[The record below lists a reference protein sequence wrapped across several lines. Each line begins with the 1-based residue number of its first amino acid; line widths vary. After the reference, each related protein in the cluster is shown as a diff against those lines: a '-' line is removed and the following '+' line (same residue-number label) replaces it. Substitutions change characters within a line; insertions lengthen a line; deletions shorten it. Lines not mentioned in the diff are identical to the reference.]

1 MGFNLRNWLE
11 ESIADVNP
19 FDNGATAQTVR
30 AKRVQPAP
38 AQTTNRPAPLTVRQA
53 QPQAQ
58 LRVAQPARNNF
69 SLGPQVS
76 IPKVQMP
83 KVQTFGQSSDP
94 LKVGQVKTPQIQLQV
109 QPTLQTPKLQPPQQ
123 STLNPQQQVLSSQ
136 LQKQPV
142 VNQRPLQV
150 SQPQQ
155 PRLYSPV
162 PVSGVS
168 QSAWNAMTPQAQQAM
183 ITREKAQKQAQSDVW
198 NPIKIGGDIVHAGG
212 QAAKA
217 AVDLGAGMINDL
229 GNRTADF
236 GEAGATVIGELNGQN
251 KRNEEQIQR
260 YIDEETRMR
269 DSFVNRA
276 RNATS
281 QAEFDKYVNMA
292 RSLDAGI
299 SDNTDRL
306 NALRNEGLENTDPM
320 KTVSNAGMTALDL
333 ATLGKGKVILEGA
346 KLGTKVTAPVLGQL
360 ARNTAITGVQG
371 AGIGGAYGGL
381 GTMKDPNATAEDY
394 IKNIGTGALVGGGL
408 GIGAQVALPVAG
420 VAAKQAVKG
429 TESAIVRSANY
440 GLKPPTNLSKDE
452 LYIASKVR
460 QAREG
465 YISPQDITVQE
476 AAIYQNIQRKLGAK
490 PGTPDGEMAVVDAL
504 GAHRDFE
511 TKRAVRKDATLNAL
525 EKSSDFTRQHLVPGG
540 TLMGVKAK
548 GFKDAQAKGLVFD
561 GVDGKPRFEVDD
573 SGAKILD
580 DYFDERQLQDV
591 LDHPK
596 LYEQY
601 PELRNMTIVEQ
612 PALKDRGARGMYDE
626 ANNALAVSP
635 DLLRNPEKLKSTI
648 LHELQHAIQKKE
660 DFARGG
666 SLETFTGDETGSRY
680 KEITKA
686 LKDLKPKT
694 DAITSEINQ
703 ALAVGDMNTVAR
715 LSDHPLIKRRGDL
728 VREQNDIV
736 INRQRPREAYNNL
749 AGEAEARAVQARRN
763 MPMSERYVPDQPVK
777 KQLPVA
783 SSEKAQPTGKYKKT
797 LNVLDKDDEAYLRRI
812 FTDEQVDNFKAGD
825 FSHWRGGGKEY
836 FEDIAHMNIT
846 SETPKTQAQKLE
858 GRIAEYKLGSNKVY
872 HATDSSN
879 TSSIL
884 SGGFK
889 KGSKLPKNAYRG
901 GGYGHSQDSI
911 SFATTPVGTDRF
923 ATGSRGVMF
932 ESELKPNAKVVEIN
946 GITDATEL
954 DEFIPELKKQGI
966 DAVHIGGGE
975 SEIVVI
981 NPKAVKRPTNYRE
994 FDTFGGKAKEQLKG
1008 FGTIPKQNLR
1018 STFYDSL
1025 DVPKEDLIIRN
1036 DGGKAMSI
1044 EPTDPTAALKAETP
1058 YKSFKRKDGKTNIT
1072 IDGKIQT
1079 FDEATNQLGERITR
1093 LKKPNGDVYSVKGWV
1108 SDGSWNIKD
1117 GGQGEIA
1124 WLNKKMADEPV
1135 IGRKQEIAR
1144 QRYQLEQAQAHTPQP
1159 KPTLQDALAGKTTKV
1174 DNLAKA
1180 REAKAQYKAEYDAR
1194 QKAKNEVKLSKMRAD
1209 YAKNNPAQPDT
1220 RTYTKP
1226 DGDYYPSEDASIN
1239 RVENGITQDGDRLY
1253 INGKGFTQLE
1263 PGQKIDTIKDGG
1275 YTYRADN
1282 PVAQPKPEVAQ
1293 AKATVSVEPK
1303 DPTTISKESS
1313 TGDVTMGNDKVYKNT
1328 TFKGNGR
1335 ETLEGEIY
1343 SKLAGTDGIAS
1354 GKVVDTPQGRK
1365 IETPFYNQVISVD
1378 TLPKDQ
1384 RWKAKTIL
1392 ENNFNRINKSVSD
1405 LTNAG
1410 YEYNDPLQFGYK
1422 SGKVDLMDFSNAM
1435 KADPDTAFNANMAAL
1450 SRFYSEFGADKYANI
1465 IDEVSSTRNAYK
1477 ATQGAKTGF
1486 GDAGIY
1492 DKHPE
1497 LLRQT
1502 YVEPNNVYIATN
1514 GRDIMLPDITQ
1525 TTTKDGLKLIF
1536 SDKPLSAKDMS
1547 DWEMKPIHQTS
1558 SVTSK
1563 VEAPTPKP
1571 TLQDALAGKST
1582 KIAPKLTA
1590 NNSKPKTPSPFEQ
1603 DLQAAGVKPTVKP
1616 DSYVAQPKDVKKA
1629 IDAQIAKERLYLAYS
1644 LEANPRFPDG
1654 IPKIRPED
1662 VMRISGLSPKELGI
1676 PPRYISKS
1684 ALPID
1689 EQALA
1694 HVRDRG
1700 ADSVANMS
1708 DDDYLSL
1715 SMDAIDANRNKT
1727 QIAKNIRELRNDP
1740 KIIER
1745 ARQTLE
1751 QEKAQYGAPE
1761 VFEPSKSDVRAYQKM
1776 VTPETASIAPQLA
1789 RSRRQTPEP
1798 STNPQNG
1805 LPQAKQLSSSQQKL
1819 GSAEPTPDS
1828 PVNESITSLDS
1839 TTKPQVNQVKVK
1851 QVGRDKNV
1859 PVMKQTRDGDVIT
1872 ATNVNDK
1879 VKVGEKRYS
1888 VDEDGKLI
1896 EDKKGATSLF
1906 TDKEGRVTGFRVGKE
1921 YFNAKD
1927 LGDLTSVNGYGSTL
1941 ATMRR
1946 NVERAF
1952 DKKTGDKVSA
1962 FLVDHQQGQATKL
1975 IQRQVE
1981 MKQGMQT
1988 LADDLGINF
1997 GFGSKRAKKVSAAIQ
2012 DFGEGKRDR
2021 ASLVSEYGNKMAD
2034 KIIGAD
2040 KWFRKN
2046 YDTLLDEM
2054 NSTLKQFGYDPVPRR
2069 KNYYTHFQDEG
2080 LWQKF
2085 GLKMQEIRD
2094 LSSPTMQDANPT
2106 GGRGSISNKLAGM
2119 SENTAPNKAFN
2130 KFALQRKGDKHTSDA
2145 FKAFELYLNPTL
2157 NNIYMTPSISRAR
2170 VLSRAIAQDAY
2181 VVGKDA
2187 NKIIV
2192 QTREWANSLAGKSSR
2207 IGDRYLA
2214 DTMAG
2219 PHVLKAL
2226 GWAQK
2231 KTGQNTIVGNLST
2244 AVMQPIVLGQTAGK
2258 FGYKNT
2264 MAGLYQQ
2271 ATGALSSAQA
2281 QSGFLKRRYTDVS
2294 PVTATK
2300 LDRGA
2305 KVANKP
2311 LEIVEENAV
2320 RSTWNAAH
2328 NDAVSQGMTGK
2339 KAIQYADVETD
2350 KTVAGRSIGE
2360 RPEVFRSKSA
2370 GLATMFQL
2378 EVNNFWQQ
2386 TGKEMSKTQVAKTMV
2401 AMYGLNLLL
2410 QEVTGRQV
2418 GFNPID
2424 AAIDSYDEATKERPG
2439 EGAAVLERSKR
2450 IGQRWTGEFVDNA
2463 PFIGMAA
2470 NTAFG
2475 EKAVKEWTGN
2485 DSNIG
2490 RFGASSPIRTLADNP
2505 WMAVSPFGGGQIKKT
2520 VEAVPVLLDG
2530 KLKDKEGKTLVD
2542 VPQTPR
2548 NIATGLAFGK
2558 GAIPEVSQYYSN
2570 IGKKKVDQKAVKNQ
2584 SVSSAGSMSLDG
2596 LTKEQQTMLSTARE
2610 DMKPTLIEQ
2619 YRKDNK
2625 AGYTAEKSGTK
2636 APAKST
2642 AKPLPAD
2649 MPSTAKSILESYNS
2663 MSTED
2668 KKKWDKTTA
2677 TGNTARTALNT
2688 WLGGKAE
2695 VPKISNEIARDW
2707 ANYEKGIKDGS
2718 INVLEK
2724 DTKKKE
2730 ILRKAYNEQLSDVEK
2745 TMYKLSKAD
2754 IQRYAETGDIT
2765 EANLNKALTV
2775 EKQLFDAGLISKE
2788 TLASKLG
2795 VAARGYK
2802 GKTAKKSGGKKGGRK
2817 FAKGKFDYKLFGF
2830 SGSGGTSN
2838 SKQLHDLLKRAQLK
2852 VQK

>member
-1 MGFNLRNWLE
+1 MGFNLRQKLE
-11 ESIADVNP
+11 ETFADVNP

-30 AKRVQPAP
+30 AKRTKAAP
-38 AQTTNRPAPLTVRQA
+38 AQTLKVQNRPQFQQNN
-53 QPQAQ
+53 QPVYQQ
-58 LRVAQPARNNF
+58 QQQKQFKIQSPSLNINN
-69 SLGPQVS
+69 S
-76 IPKVQMP
+76 MP
-83 KVQTFGQSSDP
+83 KVQTFGQSNDP
-94 LKVGQVKTPQIQLQV
+94 LKVGQVKTPQIQTPQKAPMMLTPDARQEYARKQQMQTAAQRP
-109 QPTLQTPKLQPPQQ
+109 QPQKPAFSMTPVANAQ
-123 STLNPQQQVLSSQ
+123 STPTKSTTS
-136 LQKQPV
+136 
-142 VNQRPLQV
+142 QV
-150 SQPQQ
+150 SGI
-155 PRLYSPV
+155 SNETW
-162 PVSGVS
+162 SK
-168 QSAWNAMTPQAQQAM
+168 MTPQAQTNLRVQEHNAKR
-183 ITREKAQKQAQSDVW
+183 TKGNVFNPLTVAGDVVKASLGVA
-198 NPIKIGGDIVHAGG
+198 PA
-212 QAAKA
+212 AAKMGT
-217 AVDLGAGMINDL
+217 DMIVDL

-236 GEAGATVIGELNGQN
+236 GEAGATVIGELNGAN
-251 KRNEEQIQR
+251 KRNEAILQKNIADQE
-260 YIDEETRMR
+260 RMT
-269 DSFVNRA
+269 DSFVQRA
-276 RNATS
+276 RNART
-281 QAEFDKYVNMA
+281 QEEFDKYLNMA
-292 RSLDAGI
+292 RKTNTGA
-299 SDNTDRL
+299 SDITDTL
-306 NALRNEGLENTDPM
+306 NRMRGEGMQRTDPA
-320 KTVSNAGMTALDL
+320 KTISNAGMTALDL
-333 ATLGKGKVILEGA
+333 ATLGKGKMILEGA
-346 KLGTKVTAPVLGQL
+346 KLGTKVTAPVLSQL
-360 ARNTAITGVQG
+360 AKNTAITGLQG
-371 AGIGGAYGGL
+371 SGIGGAYGGL
-381 GTMKDPNATAEDY
+381 STMKDPDATAEDY
-394 IKNIGTGALVGGGL
+394 AKNIGMGMLVGGGL
-408 GIGAQVALPVAG
+408 GVGAQVALPVAG
-420 VAAKQAVKG
+420 VAAKQAAKG
-429 TESAIVRSANY
+429 AESAAIRSVNY
-440 GLKPPTNLSKDE
+440 GLKPPTNLSKVE
-452 LYIASKVR
+452 LQIAAKVR
-460 QAREG
+460 QAQEG
-465 YISPQDITVQE
+465 YISPQDLTTQE
-476 AAIYQNIQRKLGAK
+476 ASIYQNIQRKLGAK
-490 PGTPDGEMAVVDAL
+490 PGTPEGEMAVVDAL

-511 TKRAVRKDATLNAL
+511 TRRGVRKEKTLDGL
-525 EKSSDFTRQHLVPGG
+525 EKSSRFAQDHLIPAGSMRGVGDDGLPLPYPSRKPVTSSKFAGGNVPDKQTRAFAMLDADMEAAGYSDHHGIWVDNAMDADLVNRLTPENVATLKAQGITHIEKAPTKTGIEYGNTRVGDKNYGVIKVSNESQFKHTTSLDFQFYHESGHHVWSQKMTPED
-540 TLMGVKAK
+540 KAA
-548 GFKDAQAKGLVFD
+548 FSRL
-561 GVDGKPRFEVDD
+561 
-573 SGAKILD
+573 
-580 DYFDERQLQDV
+580 
-591 LDHPK
+591 
-596 LYEQY
+596 
-601 PELRNMTIVEQ
+601 
-612 PALKDRGARGMYDE
+612 
-626 ANNALAVSP
+626 
-635 DLLRNPEKLKSTI
+635 NPEKTSTHKAHEHAGRVGGEMDSESFSDY
-648 LHELQHAIQKKE
+648 LAMELQGKGDQIPTEVRPIVQKY
-660 DFARGG
+660 A
-666 SLETFTGDETGSRY
+666 
-680 KEITKA
+680 A
-686 LKDLKPKT
+686 KP
-694 DAITSEINQ
+694 D
-703 ALAVGDMNTVAR
+703 V
-715 LSDHPLIKRRGDL
+715 
-728 VREQNDIV
+728 
-736 INRQRPREAYNNL
+736 
-749 AGEAEARAVQARRN
+749 
-763 MPMSERYVPDQPVK
+763 
-777 KQLPVA
+777 
-783 SSEKAQPTGKYKKT
+783 
-797 LNVLDKDDEAYLRRI
+797 
-812 FTDEQVDNFKAGD
+812 
-825 FSHWRGGGKEY
+825 
-836 FEDIAHMNIT
+836 
-846 SETPKTQAQKLE
+846 
-858 GRIAEYKLGSNKVY
+858 
-872 HATDSSN
+872 
-879 TSSIL
+879 
-884 SGGFK
+884 
-889 KGSKLPKNAYRG
+889 
-901 GGYGHSQDSI
+901 
-911 SFATTPVGTDRF
+911 
-923 ATGSRGVMF
+923 
-932 ESELKPNAKVVEIN
+932 
-946 GITDATEL
+946 
-954 DEFIPELKKQGI
+954 
-966 DAVHIGGGE
+966 
-975 SEIVVI
+975 
-981 NPKAVKRPTNYRE
+981 
-994 FDTFGGKAKEQLKG
+994 
-1008 FGTIPKQNLR
+1008 R

-1025 DVPKEDLIIRN
+1025 DVPKKDLIIKN
-1036 DGGKAMSI
+1036 GEGTAMSI
-1044 EPTDPTAALKAETP
+1044 EPSK
-1058 YKSFKRKDGKTNIT
+1058 F
-1072 IDGKIQT
+1072 
-1079 FDEATNQLGERITR
+1079 EADL
-1093 LKKPNGDVYSVKGWV
+1093 
-1108 SDGSWNIKD
+1108 
-1117 GGQGEIA
+1117 
-1124 WLNKKMADEPV
+1124 
-1135 IGRKQEIAR
+1135 
-1144 QRYQLEQAQAHTPQP
+1144 
-1159 KPTLQDALAGKTTKV
+1159 
-1174 DNLAKA
+1174 
-1180 REAKAQYKAEYDAR
+1180 
-1194 QKAKNEVKLSKMRAD
+1194 QKAGLG
-1209 YAKNNPAQPDT
+1209 AKPDT
-1220 RTYTKP
+1220 YRT
-1226 DGDYYPSEDASIN
+1226 
-1239 RVENGITQDGDRLY
+1239 
-1253 INGKGFTQLE
+1253 
-1263 PGQKIDTIKDGG
+1263 
-1275 YTYRADN
+1275 
-1282 PVAQPKPEVAQ
+1282 
-1293 AKATVSVEPK
+1293 
-1303 DPTTISKESS
+1303 
-1313 TGDVTMGNDKVYKNT
+1313 
-1328 TFKGNGR
+1328 
-1335 ETLEGEIY
+1335 
-1343 SKLAGTDGIAS
+1343 
-1354 GKVVDTPQGRK
+1354 
-1365 IETPFYNQVISVD
+1365 
-1378 TLPKDQ
+1378 
-1384 RWKAKTIL
+1384 
-1392 ENNFNRINKSVSD
+1392 
-1405 LTNAG
+1405 
-1410 YEYNDPLQFGYK
+1410 
-1422 SGKVDLMDFSNAM
+1422 
-1435 KADPDTAFNANMAAL
+1435 
-1450 SRFYSEFGADKYANI
+1450 
-1465 IDEVSSTRNAYK
+1465 
-1477 ATQGAKTGF
+1477 
-1486 GDAGIY
+1486 
-1492 DKHPE
+1492 
-1497 LLRQT
+1497 
-1502 YVEPNNVYIATN
+1502 
-1514 GRDIMLPDITQ
+1514 
-1525 TTTKDGLKLIF
+1525 
-1536 SDKPLSAKDMS
+1536 
-1547 DWEMKPIHQTS
+1547 
-1558 SVTSK
+1558 
-1563 VEAPTPKP
+1563 
-1571 TLQDALAGKST
+1571 
-1582 KIAPKLTA
+1582 
-1590 NNSKPKTPSPFEQ
+1590 
-1603 DLQAAGVKPTVKP
+1603 
-1616 DSYVAQPKDVKKA
+1616 QPKDIKKA
-1629 IDAQIAKERLYLAYS
+1629 IDAHIAKERPDLAYTLDES
-1644 LEANPRFPDG
+1644 VNFPDG
-1654 IPKIRPED
+1654 LPKIRPED
-1662 VMRISGLSPKELGI
+1662 VMRIAGVSARELGI
-1676 PPRYISKS
+1676 PPNRISKS
-1684 ALPID
+1684 AQAID
-1689 EQALA
+1689 ELA
-1694 HVRDRG
+1694 MEFERNRG
-1700 ADSVANMS
+1700 MGGVQKLS
-1708 DDDYLSL
+1708 DDDYLSMF
-1715 SMDAIDANRNKT
+1715 MDELDSNRNKVQNT
-1727 QIAKNIRELRNDP
+1727 KTIREMRNDP
-1740 KIIER
+1740 KVLEK

-1789 RSRRQTPEP
+1789 RSRRQTPEL

-1879 VKVGEKRYS
+1879 IKVGEKRYS

-1906 TDKEGRVTGFRVGKE
+1906 TDKDGRVTGFRVGKE

-2054 NSTLKQFGYDPVPRR
+2054 NSTLKQFGYDPVPKR

-2130 KFALQRKGDKHTSDA
+2130 KFALQRKGNKHTSDA

-2170 VLSRAIAQDAY
+2170 VLSRAIAQDAD

-2207 IGDRYLA
+2207 IGDRQLA

-2219 PHVLKAL
+2219 PHILKAL
-2226 GWAQK
+2226 AWAQK

-2328 NDAVSQGMTGK
+2328 NDAVSKGMTGR
-2339 KAIQYADVETD
+2339 KAIRYADVETE

-2470 NTAFG
+2470 NNVFG

-2548 NIATGLAFGK
+2548 NIATGLAFGN

-2649 MPSTAKSILESYNS
+2649 MSSTAKSILESYNS

-2677 TGNTARTALNT
+2677 TGTTARSAMNK

-2817 FAKGKFDYKLFGF
+2817 VAKGKFDYKLNGFGTT
-2830 SGSGGTSN
+2830 SNTSN
-2838 SKQLHDLLKRAQLK
+2838 SKQLHDLLKKARMRVSA
-2852 VQK
+2852 